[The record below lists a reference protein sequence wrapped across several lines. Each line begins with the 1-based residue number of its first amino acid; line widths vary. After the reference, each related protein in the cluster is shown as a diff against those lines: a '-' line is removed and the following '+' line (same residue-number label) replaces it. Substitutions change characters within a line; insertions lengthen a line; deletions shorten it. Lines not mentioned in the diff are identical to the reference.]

1 MTITTDDVETRLR
14 AALGATIPQL
24 LSEETE
30 QRSGTNDPVAPTVE
44 PVLMALAPSDTT
56 ASRAG
61 ATRWRLLGAAAA
73 VAILVGGLAI
83 AQLPQPDP
91 APAAQPLSPSA
102 PEVAVPPTLVA
113 ALSTPTLR
121 PDVFAVIPDSYPNV
135 ELASATWGSQ
145 IGGTGSAPAEALVA
159 RLDGDTISNGLQL
172 SVGPESAGAFF
183 GPAQTAQV
191 AGLDVEIYVENGTPA
206 LTTVVLPG
214 SPTLAVTGQDPIGFI
229 ESAGGFPIDGA
240 RIDSNG
246 NATFAVG
253 DLPAGYEVVVP
264 PSQLPVGSVNAA
276 TRVPD
281 DDGGDGLAVWVEVRN
296 LLISYAQVGELQ
308 QVDINGT
315 PGWMIDSG
323 PGSPVMWPASPTT
336 WAMISGATNVG
347 IAVDLARS
355 VTFVDEA
362 TWAERYDVEPVTYP
376 TPTDQTGAD
385 VVVDTTIEVDQ
396 RELIAPDAVVCVDAG
411 ATDQAVRLCMDEL
424 GGQTTTI
431 QAAKQVDN
439 SFVMPVN
446 PADPSHQAD
455 TNVIGN
461 ALDLPVLAFDD
472 SYLLTAV
479 EASAGATI
487 YLVLGRDNAP
497 YTQ

>member
-1 MTITTDDVETRLR
+1 
-14 AALGATIPQL
+14 
-24 LSEETE
+24 
-30 QRSGTNDPVAPTVE
+30 
-44 PVLMALAPSDTT
+44 
-56 ASRAG
+56 
-61 ATRWRLLGAAAA
+61 
-73 VAILVGGLAI
+73 
-83 AQLPQPDP
+83 
-91 APAAQPLSPSA
+91 
-102 PEVAVPPTLVA
+102 
-113 ALSTPTLR
+113 
-121 PDVFAVIPDSYPNV
+121 
-135 ELASATWGSQ
+135 
-145 IGGTGSAPAEALVA
+145 
-159 RLDGDTISNGLQL
+159 
-172 SVGPESAGAFF
+172 
-183 GPAQTAQV
+183 
-191 AGLDVEIYVENGTPA
+191 VEIYVENGTPA

-229 ESAGGFPIDGA
+229 EDAGGFPIDGA

-253 DLPAGYEVVVP
+253 GLPEGYEVVVP

-296 LLISYAQVGELQ
+296 PLISYAQVGELQ

-336 WAMISGATNVG
+336 WAMISGATSVD

-362 TWAERYDVEPVTYP
+362 TWVERYDVETVTYP
-376 TPTDQTGAD
+376 TPTDQSGAD

-411 ATDQAVRLCMDEL
+411 ATDQTVRLCMDEM
-424 GGQTTTI
+424 GGQTI

-455 TNVIGN
+455 TDVIGD
-461 ALDLPVLAFDD
+461 ALDLPVLAFHG
-472 SYLLTAV
+472 SYLPINAETTTA
-479 EASAGATI
+479 ATI

-497 YTQ
+497 YTR

>member
-1 MTITTDDVETRLR
+1 
-14 AALGATIPQL
+14 
-24 LSEETE
+24 
-30 QRSGTNDPVAPTVE
+30 
-44 PVLMALAPSDTT
+44 
-56 ASRAG
+56 
-61 ATRWRLLGAAAA
+61 
-73 VAILVGGLAI
+73 
-83 AQLPQPDP
+83 
-91 APAAQPLSPSA
+91 
-102 PEVAVPPTLVA
+102 
-113 ALSTPTLR
+113 
-121 PDVFAVIPDSYPNV
+121 
-135 ELASATWGSQ
+135 
-145 IGGTGSAPAEALVA
+145 
-159 RLDGDTISNGLQL
+159 
-172 SVGPESAGAFF
+172 
-183 GPAQTAQV
+183 
-191 AGLDVEIYVENGTPA
+191 
-206 LTTVVLPG
+206 
-214 SPTLAVTGQDPIGFI
+214 
-229 ESAGGFPIDGA
+229 
-240 RIDSNG
+240 
-246 NATFAVG
+246 
-253 DLPAGYEVVVP
+253 
-264 PSQLPVGSVNAA
+264 
-276 TRVPD
+276 
-281 DDGGDGLAVWVEVRN
+281 
-296 LLISYAQVGELQ
+296 
-308 QVDINGT
+308 
-315 PGWMIDSG
+315 
-323 PGSPVMWPASPTT
+323 
-336 WAMISGATNVG
+336 MISGATNVG

-446 PADPSHQAD
+446 PADPSHQVD